1 MPLKS
6 FNTRKELLIPI
17 QDVYLNKLQRIW
29 VYNSNLQ
36 RNTDLENWVQ
46 MGVTCPKCKFSFV
59 ERLIG
64 EGYDQHPTTINH
76 QKLIKEMYICACP
89 FCENHWSLDAT
100 RPFDPKT
107 LALDVDDDLNAGV
120 QEIDDEIKDSK
131 RNNK

>member
-1 MPLKS
+1 
-6 FNTRKELLIPI
+6 
-17 QDVYLNKLQRIW
+17 
-29 VYNSNLQ
+29 
-36 RNTDLENWVQ
+36 
-46 MGVTCPKCKFSFV
+46 
-59 ERLIG
+59 
-64 EGYDQHPTTINH
+64 
-76 QKLIKEMYICACP
+76 MYICACP

>member
-6 FNTRKELLIPI
+6 FKTRKELLIPI

-36 RNTDLENWVQ
+36 RNTDLENWIQ
-46 MGVTCPKCKFSFV
+46 MGVTCPKCRLSFI

-64 EGYDQHPTTINH
+64 EGYDQHLTTINH

-89 FCENHWSLDAT
+89 LCENHWSIDAT
-100 RPFDPKT
+100 RPYDPKT
-107 LALDVDDDLNAGV
+107 LALDVDGDINEGV
-120 QEIDDEIKDSK
+120 QEIDDEIKESK
-131 RNNK
+131 RTNK